1 MRNKNENDFADRRR
15 AAADAKAARLEAH
28 RVAKEA
34 AEPNRLARQEERMA
48 VAAARDER
56 HAERARIKL
65 EEQEPSAEI
74 QVAADAAVKAEDAAR
89 EKVQQDSVARDAEN
103 KAAQKAERDRRYAD
117 RRARQR

>member
-1 MRNKNENDFADRRR
+1 
-15 AAADAKAARLEAH
+15 
-28 RVAKEA
+28 
-34 AEPNRLARQEERMA
+34 MA